1 MQKIKLEE
9 PEFTEFHEIDPVEKR
24 NALVEDLKDSPIYGQ
39 AKRQAEK
46 FMRKNR
52 REWKRLHERAETA
65 LLSGDKDSYAYAIK
79 KMRDMLKQPYNDHLI
94 DSMWI
99 SSRKT
104 LEDIFLKANKAA

>member
-1 MQKIKLEE
+1 MKKIAPEE
-9 PEFTEFHEIDPVEKR
+9 FEEQAEFDLIEQR
-24 NALVEDLKDSPIYGQ
+24 NALVEDLQDSPIYDQ
-39 AKRQAEK
+39 AKRQADR
-46 FMRKNR
+46 FMKKNR

-65 LLSGDKDSYAYAIK
+65 LLSGDKASYCYAIK

-104 LEDIFLKANKAA
+104 LEEIFLKANKAA